1 MRVSSRVVILLA
13 ILASLLSYTKFNF
26 CAQTGWQSPGQYI
39 HACYS
44 DIPALYGERA
54 LDKGVWAYSS
64 GKDSVEYPV
73 VQGTIMWLTAKIIPH
88 GVNNYFYG
96 SALLLALLFIFI
108 SVITFKIKPEFGYL
122 LPLAPAAIA
131 AMYINWDLWA
141 IATMLLAIY
150 WFDRK
155 AELASALALGVSIST
170 KFLPIFLLI
179 PITIIY
185 FRQARISKLFKF
197 LAITVAT
204 FAAINLPVALTTP
217 TGWWRFYDLNLNR
230 GSDWGSIW
238 YALSNL
244 GVDLTHQN
252 YLSVLCLLIGV
263 TAVVI
268 FLLQI
273 RNVPTLAHTA
283 IFVMV
288 IVMAV
293 SKVYSPQYVLW
304 LTPLAI
310 IALIDKRELTI
321 FWFWQGAEI
330 LYHLAIWQHLATVT
344 GAKFGLSVTIYSVI
358 SVVRIAIS
366 IALLVHLAARHQ
378 NSARNSERISLI
390 NSRELPLTS
399 S

>member
-108 SVITFKIKPEFGYL
+108 SVITFKIRPEFGYL

-366 IALLVHLAARHQ
+366 IALLVRLAARHQ
-378 NSARNSERISLI
+378 S
-390 NSRELPLTS
+390 SRVFPSQFLLSTAESYP
-399 S
+399 

>member
-1 MRVSSRVVILLA
+1 MRVTSRVVILLA
-13 ILASLLSYTKFNF
+13 VLASLLSYEKFNF
-26 CAQTGWQSPGQYI
+26 CAQSGWQSPGQYI

-44 DIPALYGERA
+44 DIPALYGDRA

-88 GVNNYFYG
+88 GVNNYFYA

-108 SVITFKIKPEFGYL
+108 SLITFKIKPEFGYL

-131 AMYINWDLWA
+131 SLYINWDLWA

-170 KFLPIFLLI
+170 KFLPVFLLI
-179 PITIIY
+179 PIAIIF
-185 FRQARISKLFKF
+185 FRQGRISKLFTF

-321 FWFWQGAEI
+321 FWFWQGSEI

-366 IALLVHLAARHQ
+366 IGLLVRLAARHQ
-378 NSARNSERISLI
+378 SARVFPSQFLLSTAESY
-390 NSRELPLTS
+390 P
-399 S
+399 

>member
-1 MRVSSRVVILLA
+1 MRVSTRVVILLA
-13 ILASLLSYTKFNF
+13 IVASLLSFAKFNH
-26 CAQTGWQSPGQYI
+26 CATTRWQSPDQYV

-64 GKDSVEYPV
+64 GADSVEYPV
-73 VQGTIMWLTAKIIPH
+73 IQGAIMWLTAKVIPH

-108 SVITFKIKPEFGYL
+108 SLITFRVRPQFGYL

-131 AMYINWDLWA
+131 SMYINWDLWA

-155 AELASALALGVSIST
+155 AELASAVALGIAVST

-179 PITIIY
+179 PIAIIF
-185 FRQARISKLFKF
+185 FRQERITQFFKY
-197 LAITVAT
+197 LVITFAT

-217 TGWWRFYDLNLNR
+217 EGWWRFYDLNLNR

-244 GVDLTHQN
+244 GLDLTHQN
-252 YLSVLCLLIGV
+252 YLSVLCLLIGL
-263 TAVVI
+263 TSLII
-268 FLLQI
+268 FLLQLRTI
-273 RNVPTLAHTA
+273 PTLVHTA
-283 IFVMV
+283 LFVMI

-304 LTPLAI
+304 LTPLAV
-310 IALIDKRELTI
+310 IALIDKRELTV
-321 FWFWQGAEI
+321 FWFWQGAEVA
-330 LYHLAIWQHLATVT
+330 YHLAIWQHLAQVT
-344 GAKFGLSVTIYSVI
+344 GAKFGLPVVAYSVI
-358 SVVRIAIS
+358 TVVRIGAS
-366 IALLVHLAARHQ
+366 ILLLVRLAARHQ
-378 NSARNSERISLI
+378 SSRVFPGEFLLSTSESY
-390 NSRELPLTS
+390 P
-399 S
+399 

>member
-1 MRVSSRVVILLA
+1 MRVTSRVVILLA
-13 ILASLLSYTKFNF
+13 VIASLISYAKFNF
-26 CAQTGWQSPGQYI
+26 CAQSGWQSPGQYI

-44 DIPALYGERA
+44 DIPALYGDRA

-73 VQGTIMWLTAKIIPH
+73 IQGSIMWLTAKFIPH
-88 GVNNYFYG
+88 GINNYFYG

-108 SVITFKIKPEFGYL
+108 ATITFKIKPEFGYL

-131 AMYINWDLWA
+131 SLYINWDLWA

-155 AELASALALGVSIST
+155 AEIASAIALGIAVST

-179 PITIIY
+179 PIAIIF
-185 FRQARISKLFKF
+185 FRQGSVSKLLKF

-244 GVDLTHQN
+244 DVDLTHQN
-252 YLSVLCLLIGV
+252 YLSVLCLMIGV
-263 TAVVI
+263 TALVI
-268 FLLQI
+268 FLLQM
-273 RNVPTLAHTA
+273 RNIPTLAHTA
-283 IFVMV
+283 IFIMV

-321 FWFWQGAEI
+321 FWFWQGAEV
-330 LYHLAIWQHLATVT
+330 LYHVAIWQHLATVT
-344 GAKFGLSVTIYSVI
+344 GAKFGLSLTAYSVI
-358 SVVRIAIS
+358 SLIRIGASLALMVR
-366 IALLVHLAARHQ
+366 LAARHK
-378 NSARNSERISLI
+378 NSARNSERISHI
-390 NSRELPLTS
+390 NS
-399 S
+399 